1 MKRFL
6 AIQLE
11 TEGEF
16 YYPVDFLP
24 PHWKENRIQ
33 AEFAEAILMLALFG
47 EETIKL
53 SGVEIPLSQIVDFHL
68 VERGIH

>member
-11 TEGEF
+11 NDGEF
-16 YYPVDFLP
+16 LYPVDFLP
-24 PHWKENRIQ
+24 QHWTEKRVQ
-33 AEFAEAILMLALFG
+33 AEFAEALLILALLG

-53 SGVEIPLSQIVDFHL
+53 TAGVEIPLTAIEDFHL
-68 VERGIH
+68 VEK